1 MRRSLL
7 ALAATA
13 LLCTA
18 VPGPAFAATVTP
30 TATPSPSSPVDNG
43 TLIQP
48 DSDSALL
55 NLLGQQGVD
64 YFPVRTL
71 DAALGYQG
79 AETTLVIS
87 DDKPLTADE
96 LARLTLGRFGR
107 IIILNNDAATLKALL
122 PGVTLSTSTGTPASP
137 VQPSCNQQDAAAAG
151 AVDFHDNSA
160 SFILPAGTTNLV
172 GCYPVNGKP
181 TLVYKSDLAYDVFA
195 LGSSTFIDNNVLS
208 SQGNAALALRLF
220 GAYPN
225 LVWLA
230 ASFIPDVTLNN
241 CGGTTC
247 EGGGGSGPTPGS
259 TTTITAGSGNGHGN
273 GNGGGGSSASGPTLT
288 SLMPTWIWWALLQLL
303 IAVLLT
309 AYWRGRR
316 LGAVVTERLPVTVR
330 AAETV
335 EGHARLYRRANA
347 HGRAAELLRKAAA
360 SRLAGLFGIPA
371 ARAHAD
377 PSLLVAPVA
386 ARLQVAEDL
395 IADLLAGQAPQSEA
409 ELVLLAD
416 HLDQLEQEVR
426 SS

>member
-1 MRRSLL
+1 M
-7 ALAATA
+7 
-13 LLCTA
+13 
-18 VPGPAFAATVTP
+18 
-30 TATPSPSSPVDNG
+30 DNG

-55 NLLGQQGVD
+55 NLLGQQGID
-64 YFPVRTL
+64 YYPVRTV
-71 DAALGYQG
+71 DAALGYEG
-79 AETTLVIS
+79 ADTTLVIS
-87 DDKPLTADE
+87 DDEHLTSDE
-96 LARLTLGRFGR
+96 LARIALGRFGR
-107 IIILNNDAATLKALL
+107 IIILNNDEDAITTLL
-122 PGVTLSTSTGTPASP
+122 PGARLDTFTGSLSSP
-137 VQPSCNQQDAAAAG
+137 VRPSCDQQDAAAAG
-151 AVDFHDNSA
+151 AVNFFDSSA
-160 SFILPAGTTNLV
+160 TFKVPATSTDLV
-172 GCYPVNGKP
+172 GCYPVDGKP
-181 TLVYKSDLAYDVFA
+181 TMVYESALAYDVVA
-195 LGSSTFIDNNVLS
+195 LGSSTFIDNNVLT

-230 ASFIPDVTLNN
+230 SSFIPDVTLNN
-241 CGGTTC
+241 CDGYTC
-247 EGGGGSGPTPGS
+247 DGGGGNNPSPG
-259 TTTITAGSGNGHGN
+259 TTTTTRAGGGSSRNG
-273 GNGGGGSSASGPTLT
+273 GGGGSSASGPTLT

-347 HGRAAELLRKAAA
+347 HGRAAELLRQAAA
-360 SRLAGLFGIPA
+360 GRLAGLFGIPA

-386 ARLQVAEDL
+386 ARLQVGEDL
-395 IADLLAGQAPQSEA
+395 IADLLAGGAPQSEA

>member
-1 MRRSLL
+1 MRRYLL
-7 ALAATA
+7 ALAATT
-13 LLCTA
+13 LICTVA
-18 VPGPAFAATVTP
+18 AAPAHA
-30 TATPSPSSPVDNG
+30 ATPSPSASVDTS
-43 TLIQP
+43 TLLQP

-55 NLLGQQGVD
+55 NLLGQQGVS
-64 YFPVRTL
+64 YYPVRTVG
-71 DAALGYQG
+71 AALGYQG
-79 AETTLVIS
+79 SDATLVIS
-87 DDKPLTADE
+87 DDKLLSTAE
-96 LARLTLGRFGR
+96 LSAVADSQFGR
-107 IIILNNDAATLKALL
+107 IVILNNDTSTLETLL
-122 PGVTLSTSTGTPASP
+122 PGATISTFTSTLATP
-137 VQPSCNQQDAAAAG
+137 VQPSCAQQDAAAAG

-160 SFILPAGTTNLV
+160 SFDLAAGNNGLV

-181 TLVYKSDLAYDVFA
+181 TMVYLQSTARYDVVA
-195 LGSSTFIDNNVLS
+195 LGSATFIDNKVLS
-208 SQGNAALALRLF
+208 SQGNAALALRVF
-220 GAYPN
+220 GAHSH

-230 ASFIPDVTLNN
+230 STFIPDVTLNN
-241 CGGTTC
+241 CGGVTCDGGSNGTPAPGNTTTIPA
-247 EGGGGSGPTPGS
+247 GRGGSG
-259 TTTITAGSGNGHGN
+259 SGN
-273 GNGGGGSSASGPTLT
+273 GSSASGPTLT

-309 AYWRGRR
+309 AYWRARR

-360 SRLAGLFGIPA
+360 SRMAGYFGIPA

-386 ARLQVAEDL
+386 ARLQVAEGL
-395 IADLLAGQAPQSEA
+395 IADLLAGEAPQSEA